1 MTRQRRRYG
10 FFLALPAAVLLLGAQ
25 APDSTRSMAASDSA
39 DPASVTTS
47 EERSARFEG
56 PALQLRADLSAR
68 ELYVIENGEI
78 VASYPVA
85 IGKDAHPT
93 PKGTFSVKRLVWNP
107 GWVPPNSRWAR
118 NKTAKAPGQKG
129 NPMKVVKIFF
139 KEPDYYIH
147 GTGEVSSLGS
157 KASHG
162 CLRMSPSDAAEVGRW
177 VMERGGQPREPS
189 WWERIR
195 NFRSKSQTVYLR
207 SPIRMTITA

>member
-1 MTRQRRRYG
+1 MNWTRGRLG
-10 FFLALPAAVLLLGAQ
+10 LLALLPASALLLGAQ
-25 APDSTRSMAASDSA
+25 APDSSRALSTDDTLTSSAAATSA
-39 DPASVTTS
+39 PV
-47 EERSARFEG
+47 ARFDG

-68 ELYVIENGEI
+68 ELYVIENGNI

-93 PKGTFSVKRLVWNP
+93 PKGAFSVRKLVWNP
-107 GWVPPNSRWAR
+107 GWVPPDSRWAR

-147 GTGEVSSLGS
+147 GTGDVESLGK

-177 VMERGGQPREPS
+177 VMEHGGKPKEES
-189 WWERIR
+189 WFRRIL
-195 NFRSKSQTVYLR
+195 NFRSKSQTVYL
-207 SPIRMTITA
+207 SNPIRLTVTG